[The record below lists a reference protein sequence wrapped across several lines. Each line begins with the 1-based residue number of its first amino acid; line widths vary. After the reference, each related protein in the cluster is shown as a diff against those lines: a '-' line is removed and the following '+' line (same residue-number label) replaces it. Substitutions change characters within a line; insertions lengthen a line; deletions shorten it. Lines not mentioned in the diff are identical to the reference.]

1 LKGARAFGLRQ
12 VPFWFATNMIAFLA
26 LLSIHFGTA
35 VNGLRWWPDA
45 FAVAINLLAGGI
57 VSFLF
62 FYLVVHYPEQRRKS
76 IIKRNLLKMYR
87 SIKKDIL
94 WNVVFAS
101 QKGGRHDLV
110 ASVGQVDKL
119 MNPEAFKKTFGQ
131 GREANE
137 GFYAFQ
143 NQMHEDTPEFMSIIR
158 NIKLLSRQIEFVLYK
173 YDIEDQQQFELI
185 KRLEFFLLSL
195 QEARPG
201 YDESKELCR
210 FIWDIFAGWDS
221 INGYVG
227 YDRIE
232 RLIEDI

>member
-1 LKGARAFGLRQ
+1 
-12 VPFWFATNMIAFLA
+12 
-26 LLSIHFGTA
+26 
-35 VNGLRWWPDA
+35 
-45 FAVAINLLAGGI
+45 
-57 VSFLF
+57 
-62 FYLVVHYPEQRRKS
+62 
-76 IIKRNLLKMYR
+76 
-87 SIKKDIL
+87 
-94 WNVVFAS
+94 
-101 QKGGRHDLV
+101 
-110 ASVGQVDKL
+110 